1 MASKMKLK
9 ESPSTSELV
18 TLLKQSPPED
28 ETTASRWFDILSRHV
43 SGRIFFYPC
52 LFESLLNL
60 SHCLVDFSPAERQ
73 QLQKIPFVPV
83 KSTGKKGIIKILQ
96 PIQCFLGTASS
107 ELYSKLFTFVDFGA
121 RANLFLGACGTRQ
134 EPSIEDVAQILITE
148 PRRVYELANGRE
160 K

>member
-1 MASKMKLK
+1 MASKLKLK

-18 TLLKQSPPED
+18 TLLKRSPPED
-28 ETTASRWFDILSRHV
+28 EATASRWFDILSGHV
-43 SGRIFFYPC
+43 SGRILYPC

-73 QLQKIPFVPV
+73 QLQEIPFVPV
-83 KSTGKKGIIKILQ
+83 KSTGEKGIIKILQ

-107 ELYSKLFTFVDFGA
+107 ELYSKIFAFVDFGA